1 MISRDELLRLL
12 HGLDADQLQRWIENG
27 WVLPEPAEG
36 EPVFEEV
43 DVARAQLIRD
53 LTTILADEEAVPM
66 VLSLVDQVY
75 ALRRRLSAL
84 CAALDRSP
92 EDVRRAVAAL
102 LDEAR

>member
-1 MISRDELLRLL
+1 VISRAELLRLL
-12 HGLDADQLQRWIENG
+12 RGLDADELERWIENR

-36 EPVFEEV
+36 DAVFDEV

-53 LTTILADEEAVPM
+53 LREILADEEAVPV
-66 VLSLVDQVY
+66 VLSLVDEVY

-84 CAALDRSP
+84 CTALDRSP

-102 LDEAR
+102 LDEA